1 MRISDL
7 QMKKIINISSG
18 KSIGNIVD
26 VNVLEDGRIESFV
39 IDSSKAFFSFNK
51 EIDSFIDVIS
61 CLSFWFS
68 TSKASIS
75 LMPG

>member
-1 MRISDL
+1 MRISEKKK
-7 QMKKIINISSG
+7 KKIINISSG

-51 EIDSFIDVIS
+51 DSENIVLWNDIDKIGEDVI
-61 CLSFWFS
+61 LVR
-68 TSKASIS
+68 K
-75 LMPG
+75 G

>member
-7 QMKKIINISSG
+7 QIKKIINISSG

-39 IDSSKAFFSFNK
+39 IDSSKSFFSFNK
-51 EIDSFIDVIS
+51 DSENIVLWNDIDKIGEDVI
-61 CLSFWFS
+61 LVR
-68 TSKASIS
+68 K
-75 LMPG
+75 G

>member
-1 MRISDL
+1 MMRISDL

-51 EIDSFIDVIS
+51 DSENIVLWNDIDKIGEDVI
-61 CLSFWFS
+61 LVR
-68 TSKASIS
+68 K
-75 LMPG
+75 G

>member
-26 VNVLEDGRIESFV
+26 VNIQEDGKIESFV
-39 IDSSKAFFSFNK
+39 IDSGKSFFSFQK
-51 EIDSFIDVIS
+51 ENENIIYWKDIDKIGEDVI
-61 CLSFWFS
+61 LVR
-68 TSKASIS
+68 KD
-75 LMPG
+75 

>member
-51 EIDSFIDVIS
+51 DSENIVLWNDIDKIGEDVI
-61 CLSFWFS
+61 LVR
-68 TSKASIS
+68 K
-75 LMPG
+75 G

>member
-7 QMKKIINISSG
+7 QMKKIINITSG
-18 KSIGNIVD
+18 KNIGNIVD

-51 EIDSFIDVIS
+51 DSENIVLWNDIDKIGEDVI
-61 CLSFWFS
+61 LVR
-68 TSKASIS
+68 K
-75 LMPG
+75 G